1 MKTKIILSSI
11 IFLSA
16 TMFSVAGAQS
26 VNVNANVSLQANGN
40 GNATSTAAKT
50 SIRGN
55 ATSTA
60 TINDKGSNATSTDAN
75 TDGQLTAEAHRSAVA
90 SFVQSLLMIAN
101 RENAIGAEVRVV
113 AQSQNDSAS
122 TTAEAMTKVED
133 RGALRTLFFGSDY
146 KNLGVIK
153 SEIVTAENNINQ
165 LKNLLAKTTSDT
177 DKAELTA
184 QIKVLEDSKVKVD
197 AFVKTHESSFSLFG
211 WFTKIFAK

>member
-1 MKTKIILSSI
+1 M
-11 IFLSA
+11 
-16 TMFSVAGAQS
+16 
-26 VNVNANVSLQANGN
+26 
-40 GNATSTAAKT
+40 
-50 SIRGN
+50 
-55 ATSTA
+55 
-60 TINDKGSNATSTDAN
+60 
-75 TDGQLTAEAHRSAVA
+75 
-90 SFVQSLLMIAN
+90 
-101 RENAIGAEVRVV
+101 